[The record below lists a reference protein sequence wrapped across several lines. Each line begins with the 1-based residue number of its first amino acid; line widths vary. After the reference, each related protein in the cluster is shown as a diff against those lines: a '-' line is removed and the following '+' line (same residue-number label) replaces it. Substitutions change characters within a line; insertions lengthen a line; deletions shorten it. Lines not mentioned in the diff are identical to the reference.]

1 MSHEAYVF
9 AAYAV
14 SALTIGALIAWIL
27 LDQRARRRDLAALE
41 KAGIRRRSEEKA

>member
-1 MSHEAYVF
+1 MNHDAYVL

-14 SALTIGALIAWIL
+14 SALTIAALVGWIL

-41 KAGIRRRSEEKA
+41 KAGIRRRSEEGA

>member
-1 MSHEAYVF
+1 MNHEAYVF

-14 SALTIGALIAWIL
+14 SALTIAALVGWIL

-41 KAGIRRRSEEKA
+41 KAGIRRRSEEQA